1 MVSVKGRAVLWQ
13 QWPGLVASAHHRL
26 YNAGLTQGSSAGRA
40 NLGLFSESSQ
50 HQDDSSKAKTGGC
63 S

>member
-13 QWPGLVASAHHRL
+13 QWPGFVASAHNPL
-26 YNAGLTQGSSAGRA
+26 YNAGLTPGSSVGRA

-50 HQDDSSKAKTGGC
+50 HKGDSSKAKTRGC